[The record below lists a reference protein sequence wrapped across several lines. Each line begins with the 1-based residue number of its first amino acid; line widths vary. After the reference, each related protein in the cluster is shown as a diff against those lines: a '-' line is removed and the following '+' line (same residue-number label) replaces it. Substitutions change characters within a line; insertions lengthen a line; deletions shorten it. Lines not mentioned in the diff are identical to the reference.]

1 MNDNVRWC
9 CSAFRNSFERLDER
23 GSRVV
28 AVVSGM
34 FLLVFRS
41 VDPEF
46 IGTFTVPVPL
56 SLVEDVPLNSGT
68 TETLCQAGR
77 PSEARDGTEREPAPA
92 VNNLG
97 VVTHRP
103 GEV

>member
-56 SLVEDVPLNSGT
+56 SLVEDVPLRF
-68 TETLCQAGR
+68 CPWCGR
-77 PSEARDGTEREPAPA
+77 DLAKHYAKQGALQRLEMAPSE
-92 VNNLG
+92 NLHPRSTTS
-97 VVTHRP
+97 V
-103 GEV
+103 